1 MFFMFKFT
9 IYFAISFAILC
20 IPFGQGDGRIFDA
33 LYGYT
38 RPYANEVVKT
48 TKQKISTTTR
58 YSKKLFSNTLPSATS
73 NDEVS
78 LKKSAVQKEEN
89 FDGEI
94 TGESYGEDGLEEIP
108 TKEKDEIL
116 KSLE

>member
-33 LYGYT
+33 LYNYT
-38 RPYANEVVKT
+38 RPYANNVVKT

-58 YSKKLFSNTLPSATS
+58 YSKKLFSNSSPSAT

-78 LKKSAVQKEEN
+78 LRKSAVQKDDLSNDSLIEEN
-89 FDGEI
+89 D
-94 TGESYGEDGLEEIP
+94 SEDSLNDIP
-108 TKEKDEIL
+108 TKEKEEIL

>member
-1 MFFMFKFT
+1 MFKFT

-33 LYGYT
+33 LYNYT
-38 RPYANEVVKT
+38 RPYANDVVKT

-58 YSKKLFSNTLPSATS
+58 YSKKLFSNSSPSAT

-78 LKKSAVQKEEN
+78 LRKSAVQKEEKL
-89 FDGEI
+89 DEMMGDDAY
-94 TGESYGEDGLEEIP
+94 SEDSLNDIP
-108 TKEKDEIL
+108 SKEKEEIL

>member
-20 IPFGQGDGRIFDA
+20 IPFGQGDSRIFDA
-33 LYGYT
+33 LYNYT

-48 TKQKISTTTR
+48 TKQKITTTTR
-58 YSKKLFSNTLPSATS
+58 YSKKLFSNSSPSAT

-78 LKKSAVQKEEN
+78 LRKSAIQKEDNLE
-89 FDGEI
+89 DEMGGDAYSE
-94 TGESYGEDGLEEIP
+94 ESLDDIP